1 MKLHE
6 SPSDFEQVILA
17 TAQRL
22 NIPDVFVEKDYWVTL
37 VLYRL
42 SQYSQKS
49 KIVFKGGTS
58 LAKAYGLRERF
69 SEDVD
74 LAMTDIGALTGS
86 QVKTL
91 IANVS
96 KELTKSPLA
105 DVNDERTS
113 KGSRFRRTV
122 HQFPRLSLS
131 AEFGAASPHLLLEIN
146 SFTDPS
152 PMINRK
158 IRSFIGDFLASQS
171 PDDLVKYDLDFFEV
185 QVLGVDRTYVEK
197 LMGLI
202 RHSFSGP
209 QEVRAK
215 IRHLYDLARL
225 EANADILR
233 LKGNATHFK
242 WIVHQVKETD
252 RRNPDF
258 SGDWLDQDL
267 SQAPLFIS
275 SEIKAAMK
283 AAYEGND
290 LRSLILNHERTPSFE
305 EAWSILMDLAAFFHQ
320 G

>member
-1 MKLHE
+1 M
-6 SPSDFEQVILA
+6 
-17 TAQRL
+17 
-22 NIPDVFVEKDYWVTL
+22 EKDYWVTL

-58 LAKAYGLRERF
+58 LAKAYGIIERF

-86 QVKTL
+86 QIKTL
-91 IANVS
+91 IASVS

-105 DVNDERTS
+105 VVEDNRTS

-122 HQFPRLSLS
+122 HQFPRLNLS
-131 AEFGAASPHLLLEIN
+131 AELGAASPHLLLEIN

-152 PMINRK
+152 PIIKRK
-158 IRSFIGDFLASQS
+158 IRSFIGDFLATQS
-171 PDDLVKYDLDFFEV
+171 HADLVKYDLDFFEV

-197 LMGLI
+197 FMDLI
-202 RHSFSGP
+202 RHSLNGT
-209 QEVRAK
+209 QEVRVK

-225 EANADILR
+225 ETNDVIISF
-233 LKGNATHFK
+233 KGNANHFK
-242 WIVHQVKETD
+242 QIVQQVKETD
-252 RRNPDF
+252 RRNQDF

-267 SQAPLFIS
+267 SQAPLFAS
-275 SEIKAAMK
+275 TEIKATMK

-290 LRSLILNHERTPSFE
+290 LRSLILNHDKTPPFD
-305 EAWSILMDLAAFFHQ
+305 EAWAILMGLAAFL
-320 G
+320 